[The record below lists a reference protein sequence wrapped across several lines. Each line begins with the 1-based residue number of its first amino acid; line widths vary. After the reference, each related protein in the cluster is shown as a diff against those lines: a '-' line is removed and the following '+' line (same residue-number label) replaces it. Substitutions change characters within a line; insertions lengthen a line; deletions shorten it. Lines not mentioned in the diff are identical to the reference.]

1 MPGARSEV
9 PGTDTAQKGQKHMLR
24 AMDSAVSGL
33 RAHQGKL
40 DIIGNNIA
48 NVNTQ
53 GYKSQNYSFKDAVYQ
68 TSSASSKGVAPSATT
83 GTGGVGG
90 TNAAQYGYGS
100 VTGSIATDFTSAT
113 PTYVGGFNAAIDG
126 TGFFV
131 TKSQAGEVQVK
142 TDTDG
147 VSILNNNHDNKN
159 DGTAGTTATDYKK
172 DQADISDADRATN
185 NTKAVNSS
193 STLLKNKEFSY
204 TRVGQLAVDANGYI
218 VDSNGNYVYGYR
230 ADMPT
235 NVDTTYG
242 SMFTTSTWKYADG
255 TSINVGADS
264 SSSTKTDEDGNVIHN
279 LGLHGEPEKTT
290 DKDGKVTYKDVT
302 YSGDT
307 ASSVTDNSDR
317 HFVVYA
323 NDDGSANLSGNNR
336 GDYRVLAAL
345 RAPNKIPSTVLK
357 SDGNVYYWSAGDY
370 TGTAIQLKSVSVAN
384 DGIVSASI
392 QDTDGTTKNIIIGKL
407 AIANFQN
414 EDGLTK
420 AGNNTFVTN
429 NTDNTGVVTSTVPG
443 GATSKLMAGYI
454 EASNVDLAREFSDMI
469 TTERGLQANT
479 KIITVSDEV
488 LQEIVNMKR

>member
-1 MPGARSEV
+1 
-9 PGTDTAQKGQKHMLR
+9 MLR

-68 TSSASSKGVAPSATT
+68 TSSESSRGVAPSQTT
-83 GTGGVGG
+83 GKGGVGG

-113 PTYVGGFNAAIDG
+113 PTYVGGFNAAING

-131 TKSQAGEVQVK
+131 TKAQAGEVQVT

-147 VSILNNNHDNKN
+147 VSVINNNYDNKN
-159 DGTAGTTATDYKK
+159 DGEAKTTATGYTTDTIAE
-172 DQADISDADRATN
+172 ADKPTTDAKRATN
-185 NTKAVNSS
+185 NTSAVNSS
-193 STLLKNKEFSY
+193 STLLKNNEFSY

-242 SMFTTSTWKYADG
+242 SIFTTSTWKYADG
-255 TSINVGADS
+255 SAMDVS
-264 SSSTKTDEDGNVIHN
+264 SNGLK
-279 LGLHGEPEKTT
+279 LHGEPTATVTNGVTT
-290 DKDGKVTYKDVT
+290 YTEPTLSNTNDP
-302 YSGDT
+302 
-307 ASSVTDNSDR
+307 AANSNQS
-317 HFVVYA
+317 FVVYA
-323 NDDGSANLSGNNR
+323 NDDGSANLSARNR
-336 GDYRVLAAL
+336 GNYRVLAAL

-357 SDGNVYYWSAGDY
+357 PDGNVNFWSVGDY
-370 TGTAIQLKSVSVAN
+370 TGTGIQLKSISVAN
-384 DGIVSASI
+384 DGIISASI

-407 AIANFQN
+407 AVANFQN

>member
-1 MPGARSEV
+1 
-9 PGTDTAQKGQKHMLR
+9 MLR

-68 TSSASSKGVAPSATT
+68 TSSASSKGVAPSTET
-83 GTGGVGG
+83 GKGGVGG

-100 VTGSIATDFTSAT
+100 ITGSIATDFTSAT
-113 PTYVGGFNAAIDG
+113 PTYVGGFNAAING

-131 TKSQAGEVQVK
+131 TKAQAGEVQVT

-147 VSILNNNHDNKN
+147 VSITNTNHDNKN
-159 DGTAGTTATDYKK
+159 NGGMGTTGDTTTDAAVEAAF
-172 DQADISDADRATN
+172 DTQRATN
-185 NTKAVNSS
+185 NTSAINSS
-193 STLLKNKEFSY
+193 STLLKNNEFSY

-242 SMFTTSTWKYADG
+242 SLFTTSTWKYADG
-255 TSINVGADS
+255 TNIDVTGATEEGTTTAS
-264 SSSTKTDEDGNVIHN
+264 KTLKLHVEGKMKTDDKGNPVMKNGNIQYEVE
-279 LGLHGEPEKTT
+279 EPTT
-290 DKDGKVTYKDVT
+290 STP
-302 YSGDT
+302 
-307 ASSVTDNSDR
+307 AENSDR
-317 HFVVYA
+317 NFVVYA
-323 NDDGSANLSGNNR
+323 NTDGSANLSASNR
-336 GDYRVLAAL
+336 GEYRVLAAL

-357 SDGNVYYWSAGDY
+357 PDGNVSYWSVGDY
-370 TGTAIQLKSVSVAN
+370 TGTAIQLKSISVAN
-384 DGIVSASI
+384 DGIISASI

>member
-1 MPGARSEV
+1 
-9 PGTDTAQKGQKHMLR
+9 MLR

-33 RAHQGKL
+33 RAHQSKL

-48 NVNTQ
+48 NVNTA
-53 GYKSQNYSFKDAVYQ
+53 GYKSQAYSFKDAVYQ
-68 TSSASSKGVAPSATT
+68 TSSESSKGVAPSATT
-83 GTGGVGG
+83 GKGGVGG

-100 VTGSIATDFTSAT
+100 VTGSIATDFTSST
-113 PTYVGGFNAAIDG
+113 PTYVGGFNAAING

-131 TKSQAGEVQVK
+131 TKAQAGEVQIK

-147 VSILNNNHDNKN
+147 VSVINNNYDNKN
-159 DGTAGTTATDYKK
+159 DGLAKSTAANYTTDAIEDDDKPTTDAK
-172 DQADISDADRATN
+172 RASN
-185 NTKAVNSS
+185 NTSSVNSS
-193 STLLKNKEFSY
+193 STLIKNNEFSY

-242 SMFTTSTWKYADG
+242 SLFTTSTWQYSDG
-255 TSINVGADS
+255 SAIDN
-264 SSSTKTDEDGNVIHN
+264 
-279 LGLHGEPEKTT
+279 TT
-290 DKDGKVTYKDVT
+290 DKEITIDEKKNEKVYALRLNEEKDT
-302 YSGDT
+302 SGATNADK
-307 ASSVTDNSDR
+307 S
-317 HFVVYA
+317 FVVYA
-323 NDDGSANLSGNNR
+323 NDDGSANLSARNR
-336 GDYRVLAAL
+336 GSYRVLAAL
-345 RAPNKIPSTVLK
+345 RAPNKIPKTVLK
-357 SDGNVYYWSAGDY
+357 PDGNVSYWSAGDY

-384 DGIVSASI
+384 DGIISASI

>member
-1 MPGARSEV
+1 
-9 PGTDTAQKGQKHMLR
+9 MLR

-68 TSSASSKGVAPSATT
+68 TSSQSSKGVAPSSET
-83 GTGGVGG
+83 GKGGVGG

-100 VTGSIATDFTSAT
+100 ITGSIATDFTSAT
-113 PTYVGGFNAAIDG
+113 PTYVGGFNAAING

-131 TKSQAGEVQVK
+131 TKSQAGEVQIK

-147 VSILNNNHDNKN
+147 VSITNNNHDNKN
-159 DGTAGTTATDYKK
+159 DGKAGTTSADYKK
-172 DQADISDADRATN
+172 DQKDISDADRATN
-185 NTKAVNSS
+185 NTSAVNAS
-193 STLLKNKEFSY
+193 STLLKNNEFSY

-235 NVDTTYG
+235 NVDTSYG

-255 TSINVGADS
+255 SAIDVSGKGDDS
-264 SSSTKTDEDGNVIHN
+264 
-279 LGLHGEPEKTT
+279 
-290 DKDGKVTYKDVT
+290 
-302 YSGDT
+302 
-307 ASSVTDNSDR
+307 ASSKLKLHIEGELQGNGTYTDPDIQNPTNPSENSDR
-317 HFVVYA
+317 NYVVYA
-323 NDDGSANLSGNNR
+323 NTDGSANLSGSNR
-336 GDYRVLAAL
+336 GEYRVLAAL
-345 RAPNKIPSTVLK
+345 RAPNKIPKTVLK
-357 SDGNVYYWSAGDY
+357 PDGNVNYWTTGDY
-370 TGTAIQLKSVSVAN
+370 TGTAIQLKSISVAD
-384 DGIVSASI
+384 DGIISASI

>member
-1 MPGARSEV
+1 
-9 PGTDTAQKGQKHMLR
+9 MLR

-33 RAHQGKL
+33 RAHQSKL

-48 NVNTQ
+48 NVNTA
-53 GYKSQNYSFKDAVYQ
+53 GYKSQAYSFKDAVYQ
-68 TSSASSKGVAPSATT
+68 TSSESSKGVAPSATT
-83 GTGGVGG
+83 GKGGVGG

-100 VTGSIATDFTSAT
+100 VTGSIATDFTSSI
-113 PTYVGGFNAAIDG
+113 PTYVGGFNAAING

-131 TKSQAGEVQVK
+131 TKAQAGEVQIK

-147 VSILNNNHDNKN
+147 VSVINNNYDNKN
-159 DGTAGTTATDYKK
+159 DGLAKSTAANYTTDAIEDDDKPTTDAK
-172 DQADISDADRATN
+172 RASN
-185 NTKAVNSS
+185 NTSSVNSS
-193 STLLKNKEFSY
+193 STLIKNNEFSY

-242 SMFTTSTWKYADG
+242 SLFTTSTWQYSDG
-255 TSINVGADS
+255 SAIDN
-264 SSSTKTDEDGNVIHN
+264 
-279 LGLHGEPEKTT
+279 TT
-290 DKDGKVTYKDVT
+290 DKEITIDEKKKEKVYALRLNEEKDT
-302 YSGDT
+302 SGATNADK
-307 ASSVTDNSDR
+307 S
-317 HFVVYA
+317 FVVYA
-323 NDDGSANLSGNNR
+323 NDDGSANLSARNR
-336 GDYRVLAAL
+336 GSYRVLAAL
-345 RAPNKIPSTVLK
+345 RAPNKIPKTVLK
-357 SDGNVYYWSAGDY
+357 PDGNVSYWSAGDY

-384 DGIVSASI
+384 DGIISASI

-454 EASNVDLAREFSDMI
+454 QRSSPFPMKFS
-469 TTERGLQANT
+469 R
-479 KIITVSDEV
+479 KS
-488 LQEIVNMKR
+488 

>member
-1 MPGARSEV
+1 
-9 PGTDTAQKGQKHMLR
+9 MLR

-68 TSSASSKGVAPSATT
+68 TSSASSKGVAPSTET
-83 GTGGVGG
+83 GKGGVGG

-113 PTYVGGFNAAIDG
+113 PTYVGGFNAAING

-147 VSILNNNHDNKN
+147 VSIANNNNDNKN
-159 DGTAGTTATDYKK
+159 SGGYGASTDLKPGPLT
-172 DQADISDADRATN
+172 DAQRATN
-185 NTKAVNSS
+185 NTSAVNAS
-193 STLLKNKEFSY
+193 STLIKNNEFSY

-242 SMFTTSTWKYADG
+242 SVFTTSTWKYADG
-255 TSINVGADS
+255 TAMNV
-264 SSSTKTDEDGNVIHN
+264 STENMN
-279 LGLHGEPEKTT
+279 LHGEPTT
-290 DKDGKVTYKDVT
+290 TVENGETKYTDVT
-302 YSGDT
+302 F
-307 ASSVTDNSDR
+307 SVKADDPLTNADR
-317 HFVVYA
+317 NFVIYA
-323 NDDGSANLSGNNR
+323 NSDGSANISAKNR

-357 SDGNVYYWSAGDY
+357 PDGNVNFWSVGDY
-370 TGTAIQLKSVSVAN
+370 TGTAIQLKSISVAD
-384 DGIVSASI
+384 DGIISASI

-407 AIANFQN
+407 AVANFQN

>member
-1 MPGARSEV
+1 
-9 PGTDTAQKGQKHMLR
+9 MLR

-68 TSSASSKGVAPSATT
+68 TSSASSKGVAPSTET
-83 GTGGVGG
+83 GKGGVGG

-113 PTYVGGFNAAIDG
+113 PTYVGGFNAAING

-147 VSILNNNHDNKN
+147 VSIANNNNDNKN
-159 DGTAGTTATDYKK
+159 SGGYGASTDLTPGTLTDA
-172 DQADISDADRATN
+172 QRATN
-185 NTKAVNSS
+185 NTSAVNAS
-193 STLLKNKEFSY
+193 STLIKNNEFSY

-242 SMFTTSTWKYADG
+242 SVFTTSTWKYADG
-255 TSINVGADS
+255 TAMNV
-264 SSSTKTDEDGNVIHN
+264 STENMN
-279 LGLHGEPEKTT
+279 LHGEPTT
-290 DKDGKVTYKDVT
+290 TVENGETKYTDVT
-302 YSGDT
+302 F
-307 ASSVTDNSDR
+307 SDKADDPLTNADR
-317 HFVVYA
+317 NFVIYA
-323 NDDGSANLSGNNR
+323 NSDGSANISAKNR

-357 SDGNVYYWSAGDY
+357 PDGNVNFWSVGDY
-370 TGTAIQLKSVSVAN
+370 TGTAIQLKSISVAD
-384 DGIVSASI
+384 DGIISASI

-407 AIANFQN
+407 AVANFQN

>member
-1 MPGARSEV
+1 
-9 PGTDTAQKGQKHMLR
+9 MLR

-33 RAHQGKL
+33 RAHQSKL

-48 NVNTQ
+48 NVNTA
-53 GYKSQNYSFKDAVYQ
+53 GYKSQAYSFKDAVYQ
-68 TSSASSKGVAPSATT
+68 TSSESSKGVAPSATT
-83 GTGGVGG
+83 GKGGVGG

-100 VTGSIATDFTSAT
+100 VTGSIATDFTSSI
-113 PTYVGGFNAAIDG
+113 PTYVGGFNAAING

-131 TKSQAGEVQVK
+131 TKAQAGEVQIK

-147 VSILNNNHDNKN
+147 VSVINNNYDNKN
-159 DGTAGTTATDYKK
+159 DGLAKSTAANYTTDAIEDDDKPTTDAK
-172 DQADISDADRATN
+172 RASN
-185 NTKAVNSS
+185 NTSSVNSS
-193 STLLKNKEFSY
+193 STLIKNNEFSY

-242 SMFTTSTWKYADG
+242 SLFTTSTWQYSDG
-255 TSINVGADS
+255 SAIDN
-264 SSSTKTDEDGNVIHN
+264 
-279 LGLHGEPEKTT
+279 TT
-290 DKDGKVTYKDVT
+290 DKEITIDEKKKEKVYALRLNEEKDT
-302 YSGDT
+302 SGATNADK
-307 ASSVTDNSDR
+307 S
-317 HFVVYA
+317 FVVYA
-323 NDDGSANLSGNNR
+323 NDDGSANLSARNR
-336 GDYRVLAAL
+336 GSYRVLAAL
-345 RAPNKIPSTVLK
+345 RAPNKIPKTVLK
-357 SDGNVYYWSAGDY
+357 PDGNVSYWSAGDY

-384 DGIVSASI
+384 DGIISASI

>member
-1 MPGARSEV
+1 
-9 PGTDTAQKGQKHMLR
+9 MLR

-33 RAHQGKL
+33 RAHQSKL

-48 NVNTQ
+48 NVNTA
-53 GYKSQNYSFKDAVYQ
+53 GYKSQAYSFKDAVYQ
-68 TSSASSKGVAPSATT
+68 TSSESSKGVAPSATT
-83 GTGGVGG
+83 GKGGVGG

-100 VTGSIATDFTSAT
+100 VTGSIATDFTSST
-113 PTYVGGFNAAIDG
+113 PTYVGGFNAAING

-131 TKSQAGEVQVK
+131 TKAQAGEVQIK

-147 VSILNNNHDNKN
+147 VSVVNNNHDNKN
-159 DGTAGTTATDYKK
+159 DGGTGNTAT
-172 DQADISDADRATN
+172 ATTDADAEATFDAQRATN
-185 NTKAVNSS
+185 NTSAVNSS
-193 STLLKNKEFSY
+193 STLIKNNEFSY

-235 NVDTTYG
+235 NVDTSYG

-255 TSINVGADS
+255 KDINPGEGTTEIDTGNGGKETVNNLNLHPITAD
-264 SSSTKTDEDGNVIHN
+264 TVTD
-279 LGLHGEPEKTT
+279 PAEKT
-290 DKDGKVTYKDVT
+290 Y
-302 YSGDT
+302 
-307 ASSVTDNSDR
+307 AI
-317 HFVVYA
+317 YA
-323 NDDGSANLSGNNR
+323 NNDGSANLSANNR
-336 GDYRVLAAL
+336 GSYRVLAAL
-345 RAPNKIPSTVLK
+345 RAPNKIPTTVLK
-357 SDGNVYYWSAGDY
+357 PDGNVSYWTAGDY
-370 TGTAIQLKSVSVAN
+370 TGTAIQLKSISVAD
-384 DGIVSASI
+384 DGIISASI

>member
-1 MPGARSEV
+1 
-9 PGTDTAQKGQKHMLR
+9 MLR

-83 GTGGVGG
+83 GKGGVGG

-100 VTGSIATDFTSAT
+100 VTGSIATDFTSSI
-113 PTYVGGFNAAIDG
+113 PTYVGGFNAAING
-126 TGFFV
+126 TGFFM
-131 TKSQAGEVQVK
+131 TKAQAGEVQIK

-147 VSILNNNHDNKN
+147 VSVVNNNYDNKN
-159 DGTAGTTATDYKK
+159 DGEAKSTAAGYVTDTIKETDRPTT
-172 DQADISDADRATN
+172 DAKRAAY
-185 NTKAVNSS
+185 NTSAVNSS
-193 STLLKNKEFSY
+193 STLIKNNEFSY
-204 TRVGQLAVDANGYI
+204 TRVGQLAIDANGYI

-242 SMFTTSTWKYADG
+242 SLFTTSTWKYADG
-255 TSINVGADS
+255 QKIGDGDGTTKVDTGNGGEEEISNLKLHSISDS
-264 SSSTKTDEDGNVIHN
+264 TVTESS
-279 LGLHGEPEKTT
+279 EKTF
-290 DKDGKVTYKDVT
+290 
-302 YSGDT
+302 
-307 ASSVTDNSDR
+307 AI
-317 HFVVYA
+317 YA
-323 NDDGSANLSGNNR
+323 NDDGSANLSAKNR
-336 GDYRVLAAL
+336 GSYRVLAAL
-345 RAPNKIPSTVLK
+345 RAPNKIPTTVLK
-357 SDGNVYYWSAGDY
+357 PDGNVGYWTAGDY
-370 TGTAIQLKSVSVAN
+370 TGTAIQLKSISVAN
-384 DGIVSASI
+384 DGIISASI

>member
-1 MPGARSEV
+1 
-9 PGTDTAQKGQKHMLR
+9 MLR

-33 RAHQGKL
+33 RAHQSKL

-48 NVNTQ
+48 NVNTA
-53 GYKSQNYSFKDAVYQ
+53 GYKSQAYSFKDAVYQ
-68 TSSASSKGVAPSATT
+68 TSSESSKGVAPSATT
-83 GTGGVGG
+83 GKGGVGG

-100 VTGSIATDFTSAT
+100 VTGSIATDFTSSI
-113 PTYVGGFNAAIDG
+113 PTYVGGFNAAING

-131 TKSQAGEVQVK
+131 TKAQAGEVQIK

-147 VSILNNNHDNKN
+147 VSVINNNYDNKN
-159 DGTAGTTATDYKK
+159 DGLAKSTAANYTTDAIEDDDKPTTDAK
-172 DQADISDADRATN
+172 RASN
-185 NTKAVNSS
+185 NTSSVNSS
-193 STLLKNKEFSY
+193 STLIKNNEFSY

-242 SMFTTSTWKYADG
+242 SLFTTSTWQYSDG
-255 TSINVGADS
+255 SAIDN
-264 SSSTKTDEDGNVIHN
+264 
-279 LGLHGEPEKTT
+279 TT
-290 DKDGKVTYKDVT
+290 DKEITIDEKKNEKVYALRLNEEKDT
-302 YSGDT
+302 SGATNADK
-307 ASSVTDNSDR
+307 S
-317 HFVVYA
+317 FVVYA
-323 NDDGSANLSGNNR
+323 NDDGSANLSARNR
-336 GDYRVLAAL
+336 GSYRVLAAL
-345 RAPNKIPSTVLK
+345 RAPNKIPKTVLK
-357 SDGNVYYWSAGDY
+357 PDGNVSYWSAGDY

-384 DGIVSASI
+384 DGIISASI